1 MTRASDSTTGPAGAA
16 DGRTVRIR
24 CQTDRRVYGIDV
36 AWTKGAVFEFDSEA
50 TARDW
55 VVEQNRGV
63 PGRLRLEEA
72 RGTEDGIP
80 VDYNLKYDSP
90 N

>member
-1 MTRASDSTTGPAGAA
+1 MTGASNSTTGPAGAA

-24 CQTDRRVYGIDV
+24 CQADRRVYGIDV

-50 TARDW
+50 SARDW

-72 RGTEDGIP
+72 RGTGERIP
-80 VDYNLKYDSP
+80 VDFNLKYDRP
-90 N
+90 K